1 MSREG
6 AGARGMVSAA
16 QAESAV
22 GSRPS
27 KMGVKPGGLREEA
40 RQGRGPESM
49 VRPGSRLGT
58 ELSGRRM

>member
-1 MSREG
+1 MSREW

-27 KMGVKPGGLREEA
+27 KMGVKPGGAEGRG
-40 RQGRGPESM
+40 GRGPGAREHGE
-49 VRPGSRLGT
+49 PGK
-58 ELSGRRM
+58 